1 MWVRYNDT
9 LRWSD
14 TLTLMT
20 LCCEIREGI
29 LALIWSIKVV
39 YQQVIRFGN
48 FIICFKPNIVQN

>member
-39 YQQVIRFGN
+39 YQQVIRLGN
-48 FIICFKPNIVQN
+48 FKF